1 MSTDPIWRT
10 RWNLGSLEYEITKKE
25 NLSVGSIIQSLCTLV
40 EREIGQMATVE
51 IYTHTLG
58 DDTAFQADLT
68 EEGRKEELYQYVKEE
83 RDLNYIEMYVTLHAY
98 DDQGGQVKLPN
109 GIQMDLDV
117 YDDVDYHLLEIKINT
132 DIFAPFYYE
141 ESSRSIAVAE
151 KNFPLLKAFL
161 EGVGTS
167 FEGEWEELFILPYM
181 YGYFCDQ
188 GFYIREEEEY
198 D

>member
-141 ESSRSIAVAE
+141 ESSRSLTVAE
-151 KNFPLLKAFL
+151 KNLPLLKSLL
-161 EGVGTS
+161 EGVETV
-167 FEGEWEELFILPYM
+167 FEGEWDQIDIPPYM
-181 YGYFCDQ
+181 DDYFLENGLRIKMDE
-188 GFYIREEEEY
+188 I
-198 D
+198 